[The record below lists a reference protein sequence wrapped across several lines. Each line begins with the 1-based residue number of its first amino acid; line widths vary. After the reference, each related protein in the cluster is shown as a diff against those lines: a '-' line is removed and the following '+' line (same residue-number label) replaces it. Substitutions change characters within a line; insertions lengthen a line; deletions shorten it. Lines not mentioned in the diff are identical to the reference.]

1 MDSTQQPPGEGLS
14 SRSIAPLL
22 KPPFER
28 VAARRRQ
35 LQFWSKLAACWL
47 AAALFGLA
55 LIGLQRQIGWRS
67 PLALPVAA
75 LLGFAAALGVALRH
89 RRAEPDWHELARQIE
104 SGHAD
109 LQCRLLTAAQ
119 QHPKNGGGL
128 NYLQQ
133 RLLGEALAHN
143 AQHDWAQTVPKSRIR
158 TAQLAHW
165 LAVLLFG
172 LVLWGLR
179 ATGGHRLL
187 ARWADSE
194 ISVTPG
200 DTSLERGSS
209 LVVLARFNGP
219 LPATVDLVVA
229 SLHAATLSHR
239 MGEGQGE
246 GVNSVVD
253 SIPAA
258 TRRIPLV
265 KSLADP
271 MFGGSVPDVSSNL
284 LYHVE
289 YAGQRTRD
297 FKVAVFEYPRLE
309 RADADLTFPDY
320 TGQPPK
326 RVENTRRLSAVEGSR
341 LDLDLEFNKPVVSA
355 RLVARDQDRTAILV
369 LAVETNRPVA
379 MLKQF
384 PLEASR
390 TYELQLLDADGR
402 TNKTPAQFVFNVL
415 KNRPP
420 ELRLAS
426 PSGDLRP
433 SPLEEIPFEGTVWDD
448 FGVRAYGLAYALA
461 GQETKFVQLGA
472 AVPADQKRAFKHLLR
487 LEDLGVQPDQLLSW
501 FLWADDIGPDGLLRR
516 ATGDLF
522 FAEVRP
528 FEEIFREGQGMD
540 AQQQGQAG
548 QQESPPA
555 RLAEL
560 QKQIITATW
569 KLQRE
574 HGASPQPAPPG
585 TPVPRESNSN
595 QPVPERVLPTPRHS
609 QATNTQNRSSEL
621 RVIAQNFAPAAASR
635 ISHHASRITL
645 RSIARNFAPAA
656 FAQVA
661 RQPADDPPPLPPPST
676 RAGAAEQRATTRK
689 PPAYEE
695 DAAVVRES
703 QAQVLRQAQAAS
715 QNQQDPRSAALWGA
729 AVKEMEQ
736 ALDRLNEAT
745 NSAARLADARAA
757 EQAAYQALL
766 RLQEHEF
773 QVVRARNRQQRGGS
787 REQQM
792 QRQLEQ
798 MDLTESEN
806 RYETQ
811 RQAQPPQSTERREQS
826 QAMSRLQELARRQ
839 QDLNDRLKELQAALQ
854 EAHND
859 QEREAIRRRL
869 KRLQEEEQ
877 QMLADVDELRQRM
890 DRPENQSSMADERR
904 QLDQTRD
911 DIQAA
916 AEAAAQGAVSQA
928 VASGTR
934 AQRQLQQLREQMRK
948 ENSSQFAEDLR
959 QMRAEAREL
968 ARRQADILNKMQTET
983 NNQLKT
989 LSGSSDHQEALDQL
1003 PRQQQRLTNLL
1014 ERATQVSQQA
1024 EDAEPLLSRQL
1035 YDTVRK
1041 FRQDTAHHLSQLQEE
1056 LLNRGRLP
1064 RSLYERL
1071 KDPSQSEGAKLLDLT
1086 SEMLRQDF
1094 LPEAIEAGQRAGAST
1109 EELKHGVEQA
1119 AQSILGDDT
1128 EALRLAQQEL
1138 DRVTDEL
1145 QREQTQ
1151 PDGPGS
1157 RTNQQIAANTLS
1169 HRMGEGQGEGGRQHA
1184 PDPQASAAPDN
1195 SPNATGQGSATQS
1208 PDQQPADA
1216 PSGQSAAN
1224 SHGLLPLPAS
1234 GARGEGRGD
1243 GQQTQTAQE
1252 GRNGA
1257 TPRDSLQRGGWPD
1270 SAAHTLSHRMGE
1282 GQGEGT
1288 DGRNWGDGRG
1298 WNFDRFWNPE
1308 APTPFGPLT
1317 GPDFGPWSDRLRD
1330 VEEMIDI
1337 PELRNQVAT
1346 ARERARLMRQEFKRD
1361 LKKPDWAVVRL
1372 QVMKPLIEVRDRIT
1386 DELARR
1392 RSPDALVPIDR
1403 DPVPER
1409 YSELVRRYYEELG
1422 KDR

>member
-1 MDSTQQPPGEGLS
+1 MDSTQQPPSESLS

-22 KPPFER
+22 KLPFER
-28 VAARRRQ
+28 VASRRRQ

-47 AAALFGLA
+47 AAALVGLA
-55 LIGLQRQIGWRS
+55 LIGLQRQIGWTS
-67 PLALPVAA
+67 SLALPVAA

-219 LPATVDLVVA
+219 LPATVDLVVD
-229 SLHAATLSHR
+229 SLPAATLSHR

-246 GVNSVVD
+246 GVDLAVTSL
-253 SIPAA
+253 PAA

-309 RADADLTFPDY
+309 RADANLTFPDY

-326 RVENTRRLSAVEGSR
+326 RVANTRRLSAVEGSR
-341 LDLDLEFNKPVVSA
+341 LDLDLELNKPVISA

-379 MLKQF
+379 VLKQF

-433 SPLEEIPFEGTVWDD
+433 SPLEEITFEGTVWDD
-448 FGVRAYGLAYALA
+448 FCVRAYGLAYALA
-461 GQETKFVQLGA
+461 GEETRFVELGT

-548 QQESPPA
+548 QQESQPA

-574 HGASPQPAPPG
+574 HGASPQPAAPG

-595 QPVPERVLPTPRHS
+595 QPAPERVLPTPH
-609 QATNTQNRSSEL
+609 QTQTTNTQNRSSEL
-621 RVIAQNFAPAAASR
+621 RF
-635 ISHHASRITL
+635 
-645 RSIARNFAPAA
+645 IARNFAPAA

-661 RQPADDPPPLPPPST
+661 RQPPDDPLPASPPST
-676 RAGAAEQRATTRK
+676 KAGAAENRATKGK

-695 DAAVVRES
+695 DTAVVRES
-703 QAQVLRQAQAAS
+703 QAHVLRQAQAAS
-715 QNQQDPRSAALWGA
+715 QNQQDPRSAVLWGA
-729 AVKEMEQ
+729 AVKEMER

-811 RQAQPPQSTERREQS
+811 RQAQPPQSMERHEQS

-839 QDLNDRLKELQAALQ
+839 QDLNDRLKELQTALQ

-859 QEREAIRRRL
+859 QELEAIRRRL

-904 QLDQTRD
+904 QLDQT
-911 DIQAA
+911 
-916 AEAAAQGAVSQA
+916 
-928 VASGTR
+928 
-934 AQRQLQQLREQMRK
+934 
-948 ENSSQFAEDLR
+948 
-959 QMRAEAREL
+959 
-968 ARRQADILNKMQTET
+968 
-983 NNQLKT
+983 
-989 LSGSSDHQEALDQL
+989 H
-1003 PRQQQRLTNLL
+1003 
-1014 ERATQVSQQA
+1014 
-1024 EDAEPLLSRQL
+1024 
-1035 YDTVRK
+1035 
-1041 FRQDTAHHLSQLQEE
+1041 
-1056 LLNRGRLP
+1056 
-1064 RSLYERL
+1064 
-1071 KDPSQSEGAKLLDLT
+1071 
-1086 SEMLRQDF
+1086 
-1094 LPEAIEAGQRAGAST
+1094 
-1109 EELKHGVEQA
+1109 
-1119 AQSILGDDT
+1119 
-1128 EALRLAQQEL
+1128 
-1138 DRVTDEL
+1138 
-1145 QREQTQ
+1145 
-1151 PDGPGS
+1151 
-1157 RTNQQIAANTLS
+1157 
-1169 HRMGEGQGEGGRQHA
+1169 
-1184 PDPQASAAPDN
+1184 
-1195 SPNATGQGSATQS
+1195 
-1208 PDQQPADA
+1208 
-1216 PSGQSAAN
+1216 
-1224 SHGLLPLPAS
+1224 
-1234 GARGEGRGD
+1234 
-1243 GQQTQTAQE
+1243 
-1252 GRNGA
+1252 
-1257 TPRDSLQRGGWPD
+1257 
-1270 SAAHTLSHRMGE
+1270 
-1282 GQGEGT
+1282 
-1288 DGRNWGDGRG
+1288 
-1298 WNFDRFWNPE
+1298 
-1308 APTPFGPLT
+1308 
-1317 GPDFGPWSDRLRD
+1317 
-1330 VEEMIDI
+1330 
-1337 PELRNQVAT
+1337 
-1346 ARERARLMRQEFKRD
+1346 
-1361 LKKPDWAVVRL
+1361 
-1372 QVMKPLIEVRDRIT
+1372 
-1386 DELARR
+1386 
-1392 RSPDALVPIDR
+1392 
-1403 DPVPER
+1403 
-1409 YSELVRRYYEELG
+1409 
-1422 KDR
+1422 

>member
-22 KPPFER
+22 KPPIER
-28 VAARRRQ
+28 VASRRRQ
-35 LQFWSKLAACWL
+35 LQFWSKLATCWL
-47 AAALFGLA
+47 AAALIGLA
-55 LIGLQRQIGWRS
+55 LIGLQRQIGWTS
-67 PLALPVAA
+67 SLALPIAA
-75 LLGFAAALGVALRH
+75 LLGFAAALGVAFRH

-104 SGHAD
+104 SRHAD

-119 QHPKNGGGL
+119 QHPKNGGEL

-172 LVLWGLR
+172 LVLFGLR
-179 ATGGHRLL
+179 STGGHRLL
-187 ARWADSE
+187 ARWTDSE

-402 TNKTPAQFVFNVL
+402 TNKTPAQFVFSVL
-415 KNRPP
+415 TNRPP

-433 SPLEEIPFEGTVWDD
+433 SPLEEIPFEGSVWDD

-461 GQETKFVQLGA
+461 GQETRFVQLGT

-516 ATGDLF
+516 TTGDLF

-560 QKQIITATW
+560 QKQIISATW
-569 KLQRE
+569 KLQRQ
-574 HGASPQPAPPG
+574 HGASPQPAAPG

-595 QPVPERVLPTPRHS
+595 QPAPERVLPTPH
-609 QATNTQNRSSEL
+609 QTQTTNTQNRSSEL
-621 RVIAQNFAPAAASR
+621 PVTAWNFAPAAASR
-635 ISHHASRITL
+635 ITHHASRITL
-645 RSIARNFAPAA
+645 HAPTLHALSADSAPAA

-676 RAGAAEQRATTRK
+676 KAGAAEQRATTRK

-729 AVKEMEQ
+729 AVKEMAR

-773 QVVRARNRQQRGGS
+773 QVVRARNRQQGGGS

-798 MDLTESEN
+798 MDLTDSEN

-826 QAMSRLQELARRQ
+826 QAMNRLQELARRQ
-839 QDLNDRLKELQAALQ
+839 QDLNDRLKELQTALQ

-890 DRPENQSSMADERR
+890 DRPENQSRMADQRR

-928 VASGTR
+928 
-934 AQRQLQQLREQMRK
+934 
-948 ENSSQFAEDLR
+948 
-959 QMRAEAREL
+959 
-968 ARRQADILNKMQTET
+968 
-983 NNQLKT
+983 
-989 LSGSSDHQEALDQL
+989 
-1003 PRQQQRLTNLL
+1003 
-1014 ERATQVSQQA
+1014 
-1024 EDAEPLLSRQL
+1024 EDAERLLSRQL
-1035 YDTVRK
+1035 YETVWKVREY
-1041 FRQDTAHHLSQLQEE
+1041 TAKHLSQLQEE
-1056 LLNRGRLP
+1056 LLKRGRLP

-1071 KDPSQSEGAKLLDLT
+1071 K
-1086 SEMLRQDF
+1086 
-1094 LPEAIEAGQRAGAST
+1094 
-1109 EELKHGVEQA
+1109 
-1119 AQSILGDDT
+1119 
-1128 EALRLAQQEL
+1128 
-1138 DRVTDEL
+1138 
-1145 QREQTQ
+1145 
-1151 PDGPGS
+1151 
-1157 RTNQQIAANTLS
+1157 
-1169 HRMGEGQGEGGRQHA
+1169 
-1184 PDPQASAAPDN
+1184 
-1195 SPNATGQGSATQS
+1195 
-1208 PDQQPADA
+1208 
-1216 PSGQSAAN
+1216 
-1224 SHGLLPLPAS
+1224 
-1234 GARGEGRGD
+1234 
-1243 GQQTQTAQE
+1243 
-1252 GRNGA
+1252 
-1257 TPRDSLQRGGWPD
+1257 
-1270 SAAHTLSHRMGE
+1270 
-1282 GQGEGT
+1282 
-1288 DGRNWGDGRG
+1288 
-1298 WNFDRFWNPE
+1298 
-1308 APTPFGPLT
+1308 
-1317 GPDFGPWSDRLRD
+1317 
-1330 VEEMIDI
+1330 
-1337 PELRNQVAT
+1337 
-1346 ARERARLMRQEFKRD
+1346 
-1361 LKKPDWAVVRL
+1361 
-1372 QVMKPLIEVRDRIT
+1372 
-1386 DELARR
+1386 
-1392 RSPDALVPIDR
+1392 
-1403 DPVPER
+1403 
-1409 YSELVRRYYEELG
+1409 
-1422 KDR
+1422 